1 MPSFLEELDRMHVP
15 YKQGARPNEVNLC
28 CPFCVDQHESADT
41 RFRLGVN
48 IRTGMC
54 NCFNCGYRSR
64 KDAPKWILRKLGSQL
79 SELEDSVLPEPKQK
93 AQKISLPEDFTPV
106 SEISKRDVP
115 AWYGVR
121 YLLKR
126 GISRTEMHRYGVGV
140 SLAGRYAYRVIF
152 PVMWRDKL
160 RGLVARD
167 FTGQGEPKYLNS
179 VGDKYLW
186 NLPER
191 ETGKVVILSEGIF
204 KAIAISKHSQ
214 AHSVSLQGKDLSI
227 LQLEQLQAIKA
238 KHVVMFPDPGSA
250 GLKGMLNVCQRL
262 QAHGIRPYTIYPL
275 PELQADEYEPAE
287 LYRILSEHVVEYT
300 WRLQAKID
308 AEIAFKEIA

>member
-15 YKQGARPNEVNLC
+15 YKPGARSNEVNLC
-28 CPFCVDQHESADT
+28 CPFCPDRNESADT

-48 IRTGMC
+48 ISTGMC
-54 NCFNCGYRSR
+54 NCFNCGYSSR

-79 SELEDSVLPEPKQK
+79 NELEESVLPEPTRKVSK
-93 AQKISLPEDFTPV
+93 VSLPDDFVPV
-106 SEISKRDVP
+106 YEITKTDIP

-126 GISRTEMHRYGVGV
+126 GITRAEMHRYGVGV
-140 SLAGRYAYRVIF
+140 SLTGRYAYRVIF
-152 PVMWRDKL
+152 PIMWRSKL

-167 FTGQGEPKYLNS
+167 FTGKGAPKYLNS

-186 NLPER
+186 NLPEQ

-214 AHSVSLQGKDLSI
+214 AHSVSLQGKDLSV
-227 LQLEQLQAIKA
+227 LQLEQLQYIKA
-238 KHVVMFPDPGSA
+238 RHVVMFPDPGAA

-262 QAHGIRPYTIYPL
+262 QAHGLRPYTVFPL
-275 PELQADEYEPAE
+275 PDLQADEYQPAE
-287 LYRILSEHVVEYT
+287 LYRILSENVVEYT
-300 WRLQAKID
+300 WRLQSKID
-308 AEIAFKEIA
+308 ADIAFKETA